1 MRGEAIDEGLWQQH
15 AWLNRIQSVALL
27 LFMGGFLALLGWL
40 LWGRLGLLMLIGIGA
55 TAVFLNPTTSPGWV
69 MRMYGASSI
78 GSERAPGLWNM
89 VGLLAER
96 AGLETRPDL
105 YYVPSSVLNAFAV
118 GNRQHSAIAVTDGL
132 VRSLNKSEL
141 VGVLAHEMSHIR
153 NNDLW
158 VMGLADVFSRATSL
172 LSLIGQFLLL
182 LNLPLIFFSTLTIS
196 WYAILLLIFAP
207 VLSSLAQLALSRARE
222 YDADLNAVRLTGD
235 PDALASALAKIERRQ
250 GGWLEKIL
258 MPGRGIPEPSL
269 LRTHPETAERI
280 GRLMSLKGAG
290 IAAQPLRLYDAP
302 VDRHWGM
309 GHPVKRPPRWHV
321 NGLWH

>member
-172 LSLIGQFLLL
+172 LSLTGQFLLL